1 MAKLELDGLDMIN
14 DVLAKVGVIPDSVR
28 TEALEAMAAVG
39 MPAVKSVGQAMGVR
53 DPDPE
58 VRVHILDKISHT
70 KPKKTDSGGYTDVT
84 FSGTRT
90 RGRGKKTRNAAI
102 AYINEYGKRN
112 QPARPFIATAAEQAA
127 DQITAAGE
135 KIIGEWFEKI
145 GT

>member
-1 MAKLELDGLDMIN
+1 MARLELQGFDAIEDM
-14 DVLAKVGVIPDSVR
+14 LAKAGTMPDSVR

-39 MPAVKSVGQAMGVR
+39 MPAVKSAGTAMGVR

-58 VRVHILDKISHT
+58 VRVHILDKITHT
-70 KPKKTDSGGYTDVT
+70 KPKKTDSGGYTDIT
-84 FSGTRT
+84 FSGKRR
-90 RGRGKKTRNAAI
+90 RGNTETRNAEI
-102 AYINEYGKRN
+102 AFINEYGKRG

-127 DQITAAGE
+127 DQIAAAGE